1 MLRTP
6 GSIFAW
12 TPLVI
17 LVAVVASGPSSPLQR
32 SVGYTER
39 IRLGALG
46 ALKLDD
52 AIVVE
57 VEGVTTPYLRGR
69 TLTHYRDGLWWPKEA
84 SSTPVEPSEPATHRA
99 RGRDGAAVFLPLGAR
114 LSVPARGMAEERA
127 DGTFVVDPAIAE
139 LTFRIDPADTALD
152 PDDLELPAHLRA
164 PLTKR
169 ARELAGEGSPRVR
182 AERLRRAL
190 AEAKEY
196 RLDFDPL
203 PGRDPVLDF
212 LERAEGGHCE
222 LFASA
227 YVLLARSLGIPA
239 RLVSGYYASERDVEN
254 ARARARRSD
263 AHAWAEIY
271 VDGRYRTVDP
281 TPAQRSNRTSI

>member
-12 TPLVI
+12 TPLV
-17 LVAVVASGPSSPLQR
+17 LLAAVVASGPTNPLQR
-32 SVGYTER
+32 PVGYTER

-46 ALKLDD
+46 ALTVDD
-52 AIVVE
+52 AVVIE
-57 VEGVTTPYLRGR
+57 IEGATTPYLRGR
-69 TLTHYRDGLWWPKEA
+69 TLSHYRDGVWWPRTA
-84 SSTPVEPSEPATHRA
+84 PSAPVEPGEVGTHRA
-99 RGRDGAAVFLPLGAR
+99 LGRDGAAVFLPLGAR
-114 LSVPARGMAEERA
+114 LSVPTMGVAEERA
-127 DGTFVVDPAIAE
+127 DGTFVVDPEVKE
-139 LTFRIDPADTALD
+139 LAFRIDSTDVPHD
-152 PDDLELPAHLRA
+152 PEDLELPAHLRV
-164 PLTKR
+164 PLTRR
-169 ARELAGEGSPRVR
+169 ARELAGDGPPRVR

-190 AEAKEY
+190 AEAKDY
-196 RLDFDPL
+196 RLDFEPL
-203 PGRDPVLDF
+203 PRRDPVLDF

-239 RLVSGYYASERDVEN
+239 RLVSGYYASERDPAR

-263 AHAWAEIY
+263 AHAWAEVY

-281 TPAQRSNRTSI
+281 TPAQRSKRTSI